1 MELQVGTYRLK
12 SGEKQSEMLPVI
24 NSSVE
29 LPVTMICGCEEGPV
43 VLISAGVHGAEYIG
57 IQTAMELSRE
67 INPQMV
73 KGSIVFLLV
82 ANPTACRDFVRFVV
96 PEDGHNLNRMFPG
109 NKEGGLSE
117 KIAYTMVHELQSL
130 ADYYIDIHAGDTS
143 ERVMPFVYF
152 PGVAKDDVV
161 EKSRGMAQAADL
173 RVRVKS
179 SATTGAYSNAGVR
192 GIPSVLIERGGGGFF
207 TREEVDL
214 YKQDVKKIL
223 IHLGVLEGEEVHHQI
238 QQEITR
244 AAYLEAE
251 TDGFWYPVFAAGD
264 CFEKGA
270 LLGEITDVWGNQ
282 IEAYHAEYDGIVLYQ
297 TVGMGIKE
305 GDPLIAYGKLHI
317 YRNHCT

>member
-12 SGEKQSEMLPVI
+12 QGEKQSEMIPVI
-24 NSSVE
+24 NSEIE
-29 LPVTMICGCEEGPV
+29 LPVTMICGCEEGPT

-67 INPQMV
+67 IKPDMV
-73 KGSIVFLLV
+73 KGNIVFLLL
-82 ANPTACRDFVRFVV
+82 ANPTACHDFVRFVV
-96 PEDGHNLNRMFPG
+96 PEDGQNLNRMFPG
-109 NKEGGLSE
+109 NKDGGLSE

-161 EKSRGMAQAADL
+161 EASRGMAQAADMS
-173 RVRVKS
+173 VRAKS

-192 GIPSVLIERGGGGFF
+192 GIPSVLMERSGGGVF

-214 YKQDVKKIL
+214 YKQDVRNIL
-223 IHLGVLEGEEVHHQI
+223 IHLGVIDGEEVHHQT
-238 QQEITR
+238 QQEITT

-251 TDGFWYPVFAAGD
+251 LDGFWYPAFAAGER
-264 CFEKGA
+264 FEKGA

-282 IEAYHAEYDGIVLYQ
+282 IEAYYAEYDGIILYQ
-297 TVGMGIKE
+297 TVGMGIKA
-305 GDPLIAYGKLHI
+305 GDPLIAYGKI
-317 YRNHCT
+317 